1 MKHETETYQGD
12 FLKQTMDMSH
22 NIGVIM
28 QFAIYP
34 ILLGVVI
41 LAISNDNMAVQP
53 MMLMMISTSFIS
65 ITPILKVRGFIS
77 NDKSQN
83 VLRILIMANVKP
95 MEYILGIN
103 VFIVSISICASLLLG
118 LIGGLVGI
126 ALLKYVLVMILGVV
140 TTLVLG
146 SALTLSS
153 SLDSVSGAVIALI
166 ALLNS
171 ILPLLSI
178 FNPSIQKISYFIYT
192 YQINNLIGDIYGNF
206 FDWKR
211 VIIIVSNLVL
221 FFIGFVVSYKKSR
234 LLK

>member
-1 MKHETETYQGD
+1 MKLKHIKAI

-41 LAISNDNMAVQP
+41 LAISNDYKEVQP
-53 MMLMMISTSFIS
+53 TMVMMISTSFIS
-65 ITPILKVRGFIS
+65 ITPMLKIRGIIS
-77 NDKSQN
+77 SDKNQN
-83 VLRILIMANVKP
+83 ILRILIMANVKP

-103 VFIVSISICASLLLG
+103 IFIVSISICASLLLG

-126 ALLKYVLVMILGVV
+126 ALLKYVLVMTLGVV
-140 TTLVLG
+140 TTLVFG

-153 SLDSVSGAVIALI
+153 SLDSVSGAGIAVI

-171 ILPLLSI
+171 VLPMLSI
-178 FNPSIQKISYFIYT
+178 FSPTIQKISCFIYT

>member
-1 MKHETETYQGD
+1 MKLKHIKAI
-12 FLKQTMDMSH
+12 FLKQTMDMSQ

-41 LAISNDNMAVQP
+41 LAISSDYREVQP
-53 MMLMMISTSFIS
+53 TMEMMISTSFIS
-65 ITPILKVRGFIS
+65 ITPMLKIRGIIS
-77 NDKSQN
+77 SDKNQN
-83 VLRILIMANVKP
+83 VLRVLIMANVKP

-103 VFIVSISICASLLLG
+103 IFIVSISICASLLLG

-126 ALLKYVLVMILGVV
+126 ALLKYVLVMTLGVV
-140 TTLVLG
+140 TTLVFG

-153 SLDSVSGAVIALI
+153 SLDSVSGAGIAVI

-171 ILPLLSI
+171 VLPMLSI
-178 FNPSIQKISYFIYT
+178 FSPTIQKISCFIYT